1 MTRKHIF
8 VSAGIAVIV
17 IAAAVTV
24 LTVNNKNLQA
34 NNKQSSSTSVSNS
47 LKTNNKQQNCF
58 LTVVTCDLNNMM
70 KYYRYN
76 PLTGEKKLLMK
87 LPEECFPTAT
97 VSNDGKTLYY
107 TFNADNNKSVEL
119 FRRNLDTG
127 KVKQLTNLKD
137 NIYNVDDLYPDYQH
151 DQLYLR
157 VQETN
162 EESFKIAKYNIKNNK
177 VTILNKSN
185 NDLSDQSFDYCPGTN
200 KLFTVEHSQS
210 EDDKIMDEKNKT
222 QRFGKIASYSCLL
235 KDTQGNVI
243 KKLFTMNRY
252 IGNTQ
257 ISADGKHI
265 LYQVSTE
272 NTKGDTDLKV
282 IYQDTGTNNS
292 KVLYSEGFDGTK
304 EIPQLGLTPDGKRAY
319 LIMSVDSKYN
329 SQKLMYGLF
338 YIDIDNPS
346 IKKSL
351 VFDKETV
358 LSFTLEE

>member
-107 TFNADNNKSVEL
+107 SYRTKENYMEL
-119 FRRNLDTG
+119 FQRNLDTG
-127 KVKQLTNLKD
+127 KVKQLTFPKD
-137 NIYNVDDLYPDYQH
+137 NIVDVDFMQPDYQH
-151 DQLYLR
+151 NQLYLR
-157 VQETN
+157 VQKTN
-162 EESFKIAKYNIKNNK
+162 EESFKIAKYNIKSNE

-185 NDLSDQSFDYCPGTN
+185 NDLSDQFFDYCPGTN

-210 EDDKIMDEKNKT
+210 EHDKIMDEEAKT
-222 QRFGKIASYSCLL
+222 QRFGKSASFSCLL

-243 KKLFTMNRY
+243 KKLFAMNRY

-265 LYQVSTE
+265 LYQVSAE

-292 KVLYSEGFDGTK
+292 KVLYSEGFNGTK
-304 EIPQLGLTPDGKRAY
+304 EIPQLGLTSDGKKAY

-358 LSFTLEE
+358 LSFTLED